1 MNLVRKDG
9 SHAKGCYATVFF
21 VDEIAIKVFKRRDD
35 ASPNQVRNVF
45 NSEVAAYQHSA
56 AISEICQYTNHF
68 IGTRAVCKIEDE
80 SGCDISHEYYLD
92 LAYVM
97 SALNGNPI
105 DIGKLDSKLS
115 ESIKRLFQDAGVMHM
130 SDCSV
135 FLDHAGE
142 LASVIDFA
150 MQEYV
155 LDHEPL

>member
-1 MNLVRKDG
+1 MNLVRKNG
-9 SHAKGCYATVFF
+9 SHANGCYATVFF

-35 ASPNQVRNVF
+35 ASPDQVRSVF
-45 NSEVAAYQHSA
+45 DSQVEAYLHSA
-56 AISEICQYTNHF
+56 TISEICQYTKHF

-80 SGCDISHEYYLD
+80 SGCDISHGYYLG

-97 SALNGNPI
+97 SMLTGNPI
-105 DIGKLDSKLS
+105 DIGKLELNLK
-115 ESIKRLFQDAGVMHM
+115 ECIKSLFQDDGVMHM
-130 SDCSV
+130 SNCSV

-142 LASVIDFA
+142 LPNVIDFA